1 MTKKNHPVA
10 DVKQEQFLAEICG
23 ELDLILGYWSRY
35 SIDTEK
41 GGFAGKVNNANKQ
54 IPGAAKGTVLN
65 SRILWT
71 FSAAYSRSG
80 NPAHLAL
87 AERAF
92 HYTRDHCNDPV
103 HGGLFW
109 SLDAAGNPLDTHK
122 QIYAQSF
129 GIYGMSE
136 YYRATGSAEALEM
149 AIAWFR
155 LVEQHS
161 LDTQHGG
168 YIDAFSR
175 DWSFLEDKRLSA
187 KDDNAV
193 KTMNTHLHII
203 EGYAN
208 LYAVW
213 PDPLL
218 RIRIRELLTIF
229 NEKILNK
236 QTGHLELF
244 FDEHWTPEPGVIS
257 YGHDI
262 EAGWLLQSC
271 AESLRDKNLIA
282 VSKSNAIRI
291 TEAAMEGFDTDGG
304 LWYELDTKAN
314 QLVKE
319 KHWWPQA
326 EALVGLCN
334 AWQLSG
340 DTRYQEAMYRN
351 WLFIKKY
358 IRDPEQGDWY
368 WGIKSD
374 HNPMEDRDKIGF
386 WKCPYHNSRACMEI
400 IRRLSPRS

>member
-1 MTKKNHPVA
+1 MKE
-10 DVKQEQFLAEICG
+10 EQFLTEIRG
-23 ELDLILGYWSRY
+23 ELDHVLQYWNRY
-35 SIDTEK
+35 AVDTGK
-41 GGFAGKVNNANKQ
+41 GGFAGKINNANNQ
-54 IPGAAKGTVLN
+54 IPGASKGTVLN

-71 FSAAYSRSG
+71 FSAAYSLSE

-92 HYTRDHCNDPV
+92 CYIRDHFNDPI
-103 HGGLFW
+103 HGGLYW
-109 SLDAAGNPLDTHK
+109 SVDAAGNLLDSHK

-136 YYRATGSAEALEM
+136 YYRATGSEEALEM

-155 LVEQHS
+155 LVEQYS
-161 LDTQHGG
+161 LDKQYGG

-187 KDDNAV
+187 KDSNAV

-203 EGYAN
+203 EGYSN
-208 LYAVW
+208 LYKVW
-213 PDPLL
+213 PDSLL

-229 NEKILNK
+229 DERILNK

-244 FDEHWTPEPGVIS
+244 FDERWTAETGIIS

-262 EAGWLLQSC
+262 EAGWLLQHC
-271 AESLRDKNLIA
+271 AESIGDANLIS
-282 VSKSNAIRI
+282 VSKFNAIRI
-291 TEAAMEGFDTDGG
+291 TDAAMEGFDQDAG

-314 QLVKE
+314 RLVKE

-334 AWQLSG
+334 AWQISG
-340 DTRYQEAMYRN
+340 DPRYQEAMFRN

-358 IRDPEQGDWY
+358 ILDPEAGEWY
-368 WGIKSD
+368 WGVNSD
-374 HNPMEDRDKIGF
+374 HIPMEGQDKAGF

-400 IRRLSPRS
+400 IRRLTTHS